1 MTESKT
7 RTTEAIHA
15 NETTFN
21 ESDIKSDL
29 IEQILDL
36 KKTVRSYFRHMDKLA
51 DGDVWTR
58 VNSDKWT
65 ARFEKLEAELKR
77 LSK

>member
-1 MTESKT
+1 M
-7 RTTEAIHA
+7 
-15 NETTFN
+15 NE
-21 ESDIKSDL
+21 IYQ
-29 IEQILDL
+29 IERYEMYRL

-51 DGDVWTR
+51 DGDGWTK